1 MADVTK
7 ANALICILKYC
18 RNILYNSTDAN
29 VMLARKFSVGGLS
42 VAVDIGGTFTDLI
55 AFDESKGSVAQAK
68 SLTTPHELS
77 QGVWDCL
84 NKACIALGA
93 AENIIHG
100 STVAINIAIEE
111 KGAKTALVV
120 TKGTRDVYKIGRQN
134 RPEAYNFSFRRP
146 VPLADRADTFEV
158 NERLSARG
166 QVLEPL
172 DAREIENIADSIR
185 HSGAEAVAVC
195 FLHSYV
201 DPAHE
206 IEAGKILRRMLPGVY
221 VSLSHEIV
229 REYREYERTST
240 TVMNAYIG
248 PKTSE
253 YVGRM
258 QDRLG
263 EDGFGGR
270 FLIMQSSGGVM
281 SPVKAKTLPVAMME
295 SGPVGGVIAAAE
307 VGRRLGIKDVIS
319 FDMGGTTAKTSLVQD
334 GAVSI
339 AQGYHIGGY
348 ASGHPVMFPV
358 VDIVEVGAGGGSVAW
373 IDQVGALKLGPKSA
387 GSAPGPICYGRGGT
401 EPTVT
406 DANVILGRIGA
417 KSFLGGEMPLDEAA
431 ARKGVMDRL
440 CPSLGLGVTEVA
452 HGIIKIAIA
461 KMALA
466 VRGVSVQRGF
476 DPRDFALVAMGGN
489 GPLHVL
495 AIARDLNIPKVIIPN
510 LPAHFSALGMLM
522 SDVRHDFV
530 RTYYR
535 PLADSDYNEIRTIYK
550 ELASAGGA
558 ALDEAGVEPQARSA
572 EHFMDLRYVGQE
584 FHLQIPVTADEI
596 LHGDGMAIRKRFND
610 THEHRFDHAAPDEP
624 LELINLRLT
633 VRGERPKITFPKLA
647 INARQAQTAS
657 RPIYLDDPSRP
668 VECPVYQRELLG
680 RGMRLR
686 GPCVIEEF
694 GSTTVLF
701 EGDLITVADTGEIIV
716 EVARS

>member
-1 MADVTK
+1 M
-7 ANALICILKYC
+7 
-18 RNILYNSTDAN
+18 
-29 VMLARKFSVGGLS
+29 MLAKKLPAGGLS
-42 VAVDIGGTFTDLI
+42 VAVDIGGTFTDLV
-55 AFDESKGSVAQAK
+55 AFDESKGRVFQAK
-68 SLTTPHELS
+68 SLTTPNELS

-84 NKACIALGA
+84 KKAGIALGD
-93 AENIIHG
+93 AENIVHG

-134 RPEAYNFSFRRP
+134 RPEAYNFSFKRP
-146 VPLADRADTFEV
+146 VPLASRANTFEV
-158 NERLSARG
+158 DERLSASG
-166 QVLEPL
+166 EVLKPL
-172 DAREIENIADSIR
+172 STSEVEDIACAIR
-185 HSGAEAVAVC
+185 NSGAEAVAVC

-263 EDGFGGR
+263 EDGFSGR

-281 SPVKAKTLPVAMME
+281 SPAQAKTLPVAMME

-307 VGRRLGIKDVIS
+307 VGRRLGIKDVIA
-319 FDMGGTTAKTSLVQD
+319 FDMGGTTAKTSLIQ
-334 GAVSI
+334 GSAVSI

-358 VDIVEVGAGGGSVAW
+358 VDIVEVGAGGGSIAW
-373 IDQVGALKLGPKSA
+373 IDQVGALKLGPQSA
-387 GSAPGPICYGRGGT
+387 GSDPGPISYCRGGT
-401 EPTVT
+401 QPTVT
-406 DANVILGRIGA
+406 DANVVLGRIGA

-431 ARKGVMDRL
+431 ARKGILERL
-440 CPSLGLGVTEVA
+440 CPSLGLSVTEVA
-452 HGIIKIAIA
+452 HGILKIAIA

-476 DPRDFALVAMGGN
+476 DPRDFALVAMGGG
-489 GPLHVL
+489 GPPHVL

-530 RTYYR
+530 RTHYR
-535 PLADSDYNEIRTIYK
+535 PLADFDYAEIQAIFA
-550 ELASAGGA
+550 ELAATGGA
-558 ALDEAGVEPQARSA
+558 ALDEAGVELEARSV
-572 EHFMDLRYVGQE
+572 EYFMDLRYVGQE

-596 LHGDGMAIRKRFND
+596 LHGNSVAIRERFNHV
-610 THEHRFDHAAPDEP
+610 HEHRFDHAAPDEP

-633 VRGERPKITFPKLA
+633 ARGGRPKINFPKLA
-647 INARQAQTAS
+647 ANATQAQTGS

-668 VECPVYQRELLG
+668 VECPVYRRELLG
-680 RGMRLR
+680 PGMRLR

-701 EGDLITVADTGEIIV
+701 EGDLITIADTGEIIV